1 MHRGRGRSD
10 EALLDVLRPSFPKAE
25 DVPQNEGGSLI
36 IREQTQME
44 SRHLTHHYLRKATK
58 VLAHNTK
65 GMKTPVLTWPESG
78 SLPKH
83 VHKRLRTYTTQ
94 A

>member
-44 SRHLTHHYLRKATK
+44 SRHLTHHYTFAKQR
-58 VLAHNTK
+58 
-65 GMKTPVLTWPESG
+65 
-78 SLPKH
+78 
-83 VHKRLRTYTTQ
+83 RC
-94 A
+94 